1 MISAIE
7 HDPGV
12 RAHEPTMSIVDS
24 RSLQYVHELDA
35 WLRPD
40 VPWSIIDEFPRA
52 FGPDTRAKSTCL
64 LHRGRLV
71 AHAATLDVAHV
82 DGTDPDDKH
91 ETTLRIVSS
100 VVVRPDCRGQGFGKK
115 LIHSVVEDFRQS
127 AASVLLLWSER
138 HRFYA
143 GFGFE
148 PWGVELRVE
157 PVPAHPTRPIR
168 PMRLSDV
175 EAVMRLHA
183 SKPLHVERNAT
194 DFADALRIPRTAAF
208 VLEGRDH
215 EPLAYAFVGKGL
227 DFPGIAHDVGGS
239 TEDLAELL
247 RALPMAFAILPYWQL
262 ELAQAVGRIT
272 PHPLGLAIT
281 KAAVAPHRG
290 WAVEGLDS
298 M

>member
-1 MISAIE
+1 M
-7 HDPGV
+7 
-12 RAHEPTMSIVDS
+12 
-24 RSLQYVHELDA
+24 
-35 WLRPD
+35 
-40 VPWSIIDEFPRA
+40 
-52 FGPDTRAKSTCL
+52 
-64 LHRGRLV
+64 

-82 DGTDPDDKH
+82 DSTSHPNDGY

-100 VVVRPDCRGQGFGKK
+100 VVVSPDCRGQGLGKR
-115 LIHSVVEDFRQS
+115 LIESVVADFRRS
-127 AASVLLLWSER
+127 NASVLLLWSER

-143 GFGFE
+143 SFGFE

-157 PVPAHPTRPIR
+157 TVPAHPVRRIR

-183 SKPLHVERNAT
+183 AKPLRVERTAS
-194 DFADALRIPRTAAF
+194 DFADAMSIPRTAAF
-208 VLEGRDH
+208 VLEGPDH
-215 EPLAYAFVGKGL
+215 APLAYAFVGKGL

-239 TEDLAELL
+239 SEDLAELL

-262 ELAQAVGRIT
+262 ELARTVGRIG

-281 KAAVAPHRG
+281 KAAVTPHQG